1 MNKIIINECDCPSH
15 TKHHQISS
23 INGLS
28 GQVVIKYNCTRCHR
42 RGIIEIIERTWGEYV
57 KADS

>member
-1 MNKIIINECDCPSH
+1 MNECDCPSH
-15 TKHHQISS
+15 TKHHQVSS
-23 INGLS
+23 IGGLT

-42 RGIIEIIERTWGEYV
+42 RGIIEIIERTWGDYV

>member
-1 MNKIIINECDCPSH
+1 MNKIISVECDCPEHS
-15 TKHHQISS
+15 KHYQVSS
-23 INGLS
+23 IGGLT
-28 GQVVIKYNCTRCHR
+28 GDVVVTYNCTKCHK